1 MNVIFLD
8 VDYVLNSIQKSKEV
22 YELTGIPHSGKDFP
36 FDEKCMENLK
46 YIVEQTN
53 SSLVITSNW
62 RKYEDHKKRLL
73 EELEKYDL
81 SNRVIGYTPD
91 FGNRVLEIKEYL
103 EILGENINFI
113 ILDDYA
119 YMEDLVEYLI
129 STNAYFGLTK
139 EDANAAIK
147 KLKYKDV

>member
-8 VDYVLNSIQKSKEV
+8 VDYVLNSIRKLKEV
-22 YELTGIPHSGKDFP
+22 YEMTGKPHSGKDFP
-36 FDEKCMENLK
+36 FDETCMKNLK

-53 SSLVITSNW
+53 ASIVVTSNW
-62 RKYEDHKKRLL
+62 RKYEDHKERLL
-73 EELEKYDL
+73 EELEKYNL
-81 SNRVIGYTPD
+81 SSKVIGYTPD

-119 YMEDLVEYLI
+119 YMEDLVDYLV
-129 STNAYFGLTK
+129 STNAYTGLTE
-139 EDANAAIK
+139 EDAQIAVK
-147 KLKYKDV
+147 KLNKIKI